1 MKIVNFPIPSHF
13 LPGYWLKRVGKRL
26 LEALR
31 TVTSCC
37 SASGFSSTLVTGFRH
52 HPAHL
57 QVHVQARHLASNASR
72 LTRDSKVQAVTVSL
86 SCDPS
91 FQKRESKDSVGEEG
105 GGFRPQYGTGDNLP
119 SCRCNFGLLGII
131 NNHPGPIIGLA
142 RVRGSRTGKQ

>member
-57 QVHVQARHLASNASR
+57 QVHVQARHLANNASR
-72 LTRDSKVQAVTVSL
+72 LTRDSKVQAVTVSP

-91 FQKRESKDSVGEEG
+91 FQKRESKDSVGDKG
-105 GGFRPQYGTGDNLP
+105 GRFQA
-119 SCRCNFGLLGII
+119 SVW
-131 NNHPGPIIGLA
+131 HW
-142 RVRGSRTGKQ
+142 